1 MNLTGDTMAQGQ
13 TPKTTYNIDVHS
25 IVRRYNR
32 ILAEVNKAQSS
43 GVSFTNP
50 FDVARLTSYVSAMRE
65 FQKFIVSQ
73 PLLDCPETGPIE
85 MDLPV
90 SPALPMME
98 NESMQDVVNLVE
110 IARDEIANSQSS
122 RQPTNLLTFDY
133 ARQTAFLAKLDTLLS
148 YVAVSEPLDLPESS
162 PQVAMTGPGKLGV

>member
-1 MNLTGDTMAQGQ
+1 MPVGQ

-32 ILAEVNKAQSS
+32 FLQEVNKAQSS

-50 FDVARLTSYVSAMRE
+50 FDVARLSSYISSMEAY
-65 FQKFIVSQ
+65 QNWIVSQ

-90 SPALPMME
+90 SPTLPVME
-98 NESMQDVVNLVE
+98 NESMQDVINLVE
-110 IARDEIANSQSS
+110 IARDEVANSQSS
-122 RQPTNLLTFDY
+122 RMPTNLLKFDKD
-133 ARQTAFLAKLDTLLS
+133 RQDSYLLKLRQLLA
-148 YVAVSEPLDLPESS
+148 YVAAAEPLDLPESS
-162 PQVAMTGPGKLGV
+162 PMADVTGPGRMGV

>member
-1 MNLTGDTMAQGQ
+1 MPAGQ

-32 ILAEVNKAQSS
+32 FLQEVNKAQSS

-50 FDVARLTSYVSAMRE
+50 FDVARLASYITSMKSFQAHVVSE
-65 FQKFIVSQ
+65 

-90 SPALPMME
+90 SPTLPVIE
-98 NESMQDVVNLVE
+98 NESMMDVINLIE
-110 IARDEIANSQSS
+110 IARDEVANSQSS
-122 RQPTNLLTFDY
+122 RMPTNLLKFDY
-133 ARQTAFLAKLDTLLS
+133 DRQTSYLTKVERLMA
-148 YVAVSEPLDLPESS
+148 YVASMEPLDLPESS
-162 PQVAMTGPGKLGV
+162 PMMDVTGPGKLGV